1 MPEDYVVTYL
11 LMRGYSY
18 GDARRKAG
26 EILDLMELKSV
37 ARSPMSRVS
46 GGMAKRA
53 MLAMVLSAEDAEVF
67 FLN

>member
-46 GGMAKRA
+46 GGMA
-53 MLAMVLSAEDAEVF
+53 
-67 FLN
+67 